1 MHRFP
6 FAIYFRAEP
15 SYVAALV
22 VIHGSRHPKAGDAA
36 ERRAIRFLASGAPVH
51 DVTFR
56 QLDESSRRFASVLA
70 RLGVQPGDRVATLM
84 GRVPTLYTSVLGT
97 LAAGAVYCPL
107 FSAFGPEPVRSRL
120 ELGAVRVL
128 VTTDLLYRRKV
139 APVHATLPG
148 LEHVLV
154 VRTPGAGELPDGTLD
169 FEALLREASPRFE
182 TVRTPRAAWRPGM
195 RTCPGCAS
203 SRRRPSTTRG
213 ECCDRRSRARTP

>member
-84 GRVPTLYTSVLGT
+84 GRVCS
-97 LAAGAVYCPL
+97 
-107 FSAFGPEPVRSRL
+107 FIDF
-120 ELGAVRVL
+120 
-128 VTTDLLYRRKV
+128 
-139 APVHATLPG
+139 
-148 LEHVLV
+148 
-154 VRTPGAGELPDGTLD
+154 RTN
-169 FEALLREASPRFE
+169 
-182 TVRTPRAAWRPGM
+182 
-195 RTCPGCAS
+195 GC
-203 SRRRPSTTRG
+203 
-213 ECCDRRSRARTP
+213 